1 MFQQV
6 AQHSWLRLAVVSYAV
21 ATVLLMSHLRLV
33 SRPPPLLSTD
43 EVAHRL
49 SVSRKTVYRLIHAG
63 SLPAV
68 KTSDTGRAHLKV
80 DEQDLEAWI
89 AEHRGLGRG

>member
-1 MFQQV
+1 M
-6 AQHSWLRLAVVSYAV
+6 SYV
-21 ATVLLMSHLRLV
+21 GATVQLMSPLV
-33 SRPPPLLSTD
+33 TSPAPLLSTD

-49 SVSRKTVYRLIHAG
+49 SCSRKHVYRLIHGG

-80 DEQDLEAWI
+80 IEADLETWI
-89 AEHRGLGRG
+89 REHRGAGRG

>member
-1 MFQQV
+1 MN
-6 AQHSWLRLAVVSYAV
+6 
-21 ATVLLMSHLRLV
+21 
-33 SRPPPLLSTD
+33 TD

-49 SVSRKTVYRLIHAG
+49 NSSRKHVYRLIHGG

-80 DEQDLEAWI
+80 LESDLEQWI
-89 AEHRGLGRG
+89 RDHRSAN

>member
-1 MFQQV
+1 MN
-6 AQHSWLRLAVVSYAV
+6 
-21 ATVLLMSHLRLV
+21 
-33 SRPPPLLSTD
+33 TD

-49 SVSRKTVYRLIHAG
+49 NCSRKHVYRLIHGG

-80 DEQDLEAWI
+80 LESDLEQWI
-89 AEHRGLGRG
+89 RDHRSAN